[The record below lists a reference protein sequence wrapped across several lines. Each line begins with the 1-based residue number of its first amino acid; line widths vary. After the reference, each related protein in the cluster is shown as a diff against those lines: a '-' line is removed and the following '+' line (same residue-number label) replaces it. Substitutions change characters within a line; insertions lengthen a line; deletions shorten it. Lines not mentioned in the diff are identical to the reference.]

1 MAAGHTGER
10 AGDAGG
16 GQGASTVSWWFL
28 GPGSPTASRP
38 SPAYVCAPLRH
49 TTMRTCVRPPEILL
63 SGRRCME
70 ALSQPV
76 ARHLQERVALLC
88 QCLFRGFRVA
98 GFLKKAVGEHHL
110 QERELAVLVPNR
122 GFTAVWTE
130 ALLQLKKIKKAVE
143 AVGERITRAALPS
156 LRGLVVVCVRA
167 DSSDR
172 ITRHKAS

>member
-1 MAAGHTGER
+1 MG
-10 AGDAGG
+10 
-16 GQGASTVSWWFL
+16 
-28 GPGSPTASRP
+28 
-38 SPAYVCAPLRH
+38 
-49 TTMRTCVRPPEILL
+49 
-63 SGRRCME
+63 